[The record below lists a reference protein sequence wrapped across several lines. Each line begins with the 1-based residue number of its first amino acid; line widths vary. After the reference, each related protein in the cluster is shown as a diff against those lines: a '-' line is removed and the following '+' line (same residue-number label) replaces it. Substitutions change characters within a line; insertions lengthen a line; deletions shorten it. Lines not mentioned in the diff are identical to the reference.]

1 MWVALYRLRNIHK
14 LSKPANMTKKNL
26 TLLIIITYKYTVVVQ
41 SLSCVQLF
49 ATPWTAAGQAS
60 LTFTIY
66 RSLHKPMSIELVMPF
81 NTVQKVLKS
90 QLYVRQQKRHR
101 WTEQSFGLWERARV
115 GWFGRMALKH
125 VYYHMWNES
134 PVQVWYMTQGA
145 WGWCTGMTQRD
156 GMGREVGEGSG
167 WEHRYTHGGFMS
179 MYGKTTTIL

>member
-101 WTEQSFGLWERARV
+101 WTEQSFGLCGRGQGWDDLGEWHWNMYIIICETNRQSRFDTWHRVLGAGALGWPRGMGWGGRWERV
-115 GWFGRMALKH
+115 QDGNTGTPMA
-125 VYYHMWNES
+125 
-134 PVQVWYMTQGA
+134 
-145 WGWCTGMTQRD
+145 D
-156 GMGREVGEGSG
+156 
-167 WEHRYTHGGFMS
+167 
-179 MYGKTTTIL
+179 